1 MDRTKILIALV
12 ACAVLAP
19 PATPPANA
27 QGNPPGTV
35 TVSGAVTGI
44 RQFDGGLD
52 GGGKLGW
59 GSVAVSGSVTRQ
71 FVPAFAAGVSARY
84 DTEDWRVRDS
94 ALLGNP
100 GPWAHLQRPGA
111 SVNLSLALSRTTLVR
126 VSPTIEWA
134 YDTGADFS
142 DGAIYGAVVS
152 GVHVF
157 SPRFVLGAGASV
169 TRQFY
174 DVKTSPFVIVNWQF
188 AKQWRIANAAGSG
201 PLGGAGVELRWTPNA
216 AWELAAG
223 GVSRS
228 DRWRLAGAPAG
239 SAEIVETSSFPI
251 LARVSRQ
258 VGPRTRLDV
267 HAGVLTASR
276 VTLRDGDGHELRTGD
291 GDLTHD
297 GYEPAPTIAAS
308 WSVKF

>member
-1 MDRTKILIALV
+1 MHRTNVALAVV
-12 ACAVLAP
+12 ACAILAP
-19 PATPPANA
+19 AATPPANA
-27 QGNPPGTV
+27 QGNPPGMV
-35 TVSGAVTGI
+35 SVSGAVTGI
-44 RQFDGGLD
+44 RQFDGRLD
-52 GGGKLGW
+52 GDGKVGW

-84 DTEDWRVRDS
+84 VSEDWRVRDS
-94 ALLGNP
+94 ALLGSP
-100 GPWAHLQRPGA
+100 GPWERLQRPGA
-111 SVNLSLALSRTTLVR
+111 TVNLSLALSRATLVR
-126 VSPTIEWA
+126 VSPTVEWA
-134 YDTGADFS
+134 YDSRADFS

-157 SPRFVLGAGASV
+157 SPKFVLGAGASV

-174 DVKTSPFVIVNWQF
+174 DVKTSPFVIVNWQL
-188 AKQWRIANAAGSG
+188 AKEWRIANAAGSG

-216 AWELAAG
+216 LWEFAAG

-228 DRWRLAGAPAG
+228 DRWRLADAQAG
-239 SAEIVETSSFPI
+239 SAQFVETSAVPI

-267 HAGVLTASR
+267 LAGVLANCR
-276 VTLRDGDGHELRTGD
+276 ATLRDRDGRELRTGG

-297 GYEPAPTIAAS
+297 GYDTAPTVAAS